1 VIIINC
7 PESRDRWV
15 SGWDTHLFCWNMT
28 RTVCY
33 WESFPIMIHKRNNVF
48 LKGNFS
54 INRRGFSSGSSEI
67 EGAQKVYI
75 NQWFGEVLLGQLDR
89 A

>member
-1 VIIINC
+1 MIIIKC

-15 SGWDTHLFCWNMT
+15 FSGDTHLFCWDMT

-54 INRRGFSSGSSEI
+54 ITKGVFSTLLGDLK
-67 EGAQKVYI
+67 GAQKVYI